1 MKSTEFFFKVLFVI
15 FLYGAQS
22 IDAASYPLKPNSDI
36 VGEIL
41 YVKPQ
46 SGETLST
53 VGIRYGIGYYE
64 MVRANPMLDPVRPLL
79 PKTRIIIPSQF
90 ILPQVQR
97 EGLVINLA
105 EYRLYYFPVGGQR
118 VITMPVGIGREG
130 WTTPIGQTRVTKK
143 EQDPVWHPTA
153 NVRAEAARN
162 GTPIP
167 NIFPPGDGNPLGR
180 HVLRLGWPTYLIHGT
195 NLRDGVGSRVSAGCI
210 RMMPEDIQA
219 LYNLVPVGASVQV
232 INEPIKF
239 GRFNN
244 RLYVQIRPQLVEYR
258 AQYLSMLMKQQ
269 SAALGISRLNK
280 KILKEELNY
289 PTGIPRPVDCKSA
302 C

>member
-1 MKSTEFFFKVLFVI
+1 MRSTEFFLKVLFVI

-22 IDAASYPLKPNSDI
+22 IDAATYPLKANSDL
-36 VGEIL
+36 VGDIL

-46 SGETLST
+46 SGENLST

-79 PKTRIIIPSQF
+79 PKTRITIPSQF

-105 EYRLYYFPVGGQR
+105 EYRLYYFPPGEHR

-167 NIFPPGDGNPLGR
+167 DIFPPGDGNPLGR

-210 RMMPEDIQA
+210 RMMPEDIAA
-219 LYNLVPVGASVQV
+219 LYNIVPVGTPVQV

-239 GRFNN
+239 GRLNK

-258 AQYLSMLMKQQ
+258 TQNLRLMMKQQ
-269 SAALGISRLNK
+269 LALLNTSRLNK
-280 KILKEELNY
+280 KILEEELNY
-289 PTGIPRPVDCKSA
+289 PTGIPRPVDMLKPE
-302 C
+302 